1 MDWNQFVF
9 YIWPDYL
16 KMLCTETKQ
25 SAESLDTRNIHSIY
39 IHILYDYIY
48 IDRFM
53 CALHRLLCLVT
64 CSGHLTLVLG
74 EPKRLDRNRN
84 RQLGHLAVTFTIL

>member
-39 IHILYDYIY
+39 IHILDDYIY
-48 IDRFM
+48 IDMYRFM

-64 CSGHLTLVLG
+64 WRGVSG

-84 RQLGHLAVTFTIL
+84 TQLGHLLVTFTIL